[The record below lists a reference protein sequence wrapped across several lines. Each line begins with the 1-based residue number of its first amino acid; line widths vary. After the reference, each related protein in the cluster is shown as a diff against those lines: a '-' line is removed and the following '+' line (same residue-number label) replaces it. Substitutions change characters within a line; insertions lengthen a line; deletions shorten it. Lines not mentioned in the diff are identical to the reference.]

1 MDYSHITQEG
11 LLQWKRGREREKKED
26 KSWIPW
32 HRDVVVRFAWWW
44 GGRGK
49 LDLGWSRHGYPASLT
64 LHVNEN
70 RAEHNSLAPV
80 AARPSAR
87 RPLEHQPGRQLPI
100 SPRSRSLLLSTT
112 ARCCS
117 PPPLALISLQK
128 EKVEETKARGEM
140 KFRGERE

>member
-87 RPLEHQPGRQLPI
+87 GPLEHQPGRQLPI
-100 SPRSRSLLLSTT
+100 SPRSRSLLLATI
-112 ARCCS
+112 ARVD
-117 PPPLALISLQK
+117 LAA
-128 EKVEETKARGEM
+128 ERGG
-140 KFRGERE
+140 RRDQGERRDEIPGGERVADALT